1 MRMILWLYLGCCFMV
16 CKVALMLLR
25 SWLNLKTLFK
35 EG

>member
-1 MRMILWLYLGCCFMV
+1 MV

-35 EG
+35 EGW